1 MTGGGL
7 PPGCTEDARAVPVPL
22 TSAAVDSVEA
32 GLVWACVALGVYIT
46 FRILAFPDLTVEGS
60 FPAGAAVAATIIFRG
75 GDAVLATLLAIMA
88 GMLAGLATGVLHTRR
103 GINDILAGILV
114 TTALYSVT
122 LVVMDRP
129 NTPLLGQ
136 TTLYER
142 VAGLLGVATSVWPRI
157 GLLLVICLTLALALN
172 WLLHTDLGLALR
184 AVGTNPGM
192 AESLGIR
199 TDNMRVLGLVL
210 ANGLVGLA
218 GALVAQL
225 QGFADVGMGVGT
237 LVAGLAAII
246 IAEAVFG
253 VQRTLWSL
261 LALLAGSFLYRFIIA
276 LALLAGLAPTLLKL
290 ITATLVVLTLGV
302 SLPGLRRRV
311 APSLGW
317 MLDTRRRAGR

>member
-1 MTGGGL
+1 
-7 PPGCTEDARAVPVPL
+7 V
-22 TSAAVDSVEA
+22 TSAAVDSLEN
-32 GLVWACVALGVYIT
+32 GLVWACVALGVFVT

-60 FPAGAAVAATIIFRG
+60 FPAGAAVAATFIFRG
-75 GDAVLATLLAIMA
+75 GDAILATILAVLA
-88 GMLAGLATGVLHTRR
+88 GMLAGLATGILHTRR

-114 TTALYSVT
+114 TTALYSIT

-136 TTLYER
+136 TTVYEQ
-142 VAGLLGVATSVWPRI
+142 VYALTGTTGVWPRI
-157 GLLLVICLTLALALN
+157 ALLLTVAIVLALALN

-184 AVGTNPGM
+184 AVGANPAM
-192 AESLGIR
+192 AASLGIH
-199 TDNMRVLGLVL
+199 TDNMRVFGLVL

-253 VQRTLWSL
+253 ARKTLWSL
-261 LALLAGSFLYRFIIA
+261 AALVAGSFIYRLIIA
-276 LALLAGLAPTLLKL
+276 LALMAGLAPTLLKL

-302 SLPGLRRRV
+302 SLPRLWRRV
-311 APSLGW
+311 SQ
-317 MLDTRRRAGR
+317 

>member
-1 MTGGGL
+1 M
-7 PPGCTEDARAVPVPL
+7 
-22 TSAAVDSVEA
+22 TSAAVDSLES
-32 GLVWACVALGVYIT
+32 GLVWACVALGVFVT

-60 FPAGAAVAATIIFRG
+60 FPAGAAVAATLIFRG
-75 GDAVLATLLAIMA
+75 FDAVLATFMAIVA
-88 GMLAGLATGVLHTRR
+88 GMLAGLVTGLLHTRR

-122 LVVMDRP
+122 LVIMDRP

-136 TTLYER
+136 ITVYER
-142 VAGLLGVATSVWPRI
+142 VHALVGASGTWPRI
-157 GLLLVICLTLALALN
+157 GLLLGVSLVLALALN

-184 AVGTNPGM
+184 AVGANPGM
-192 AESLGIR
+192 AEALGIR
-199 TDNMRVLGLVL
+199 ADNMRVFGLVL

-253 VQRTLWSL
+253 PRRTLWAL
-261 LALLAGSFLYRFIIA
+261 LALLAGSFVYRFIIA
-276 LALLAGLAPTLLKL
+276 IALLVGLPPTLLKL
-290 ITATLVVLTLGV
+290 ITAALVVTTLGV
-302 SLPGLRRRV
+302 SLPGVRKRLAR
-311 APSLGW
+311 
-317 MLDTRRRAGR
+317 

>member
-1 MTGGGL
+1 
-7 PPGCTEDARAVPVPL
+7 
-22 TSAAVDSVEA
+22 
-32 GLVWACVALGVYIT
+32 
-46 FRILAFPDLTVEGS
+46 
-60 FPAGAAVAATIIFRG
+60 
-75 GDAVLATLLAIMA
+75 
-88 GMLAGLATGVLHTRR
+88 MLAGLVTGLLHTRR

-136 TTLYER
+136 PTVYDRAYALFGASGT
-142 VAGLLGVATSVWPRI
+142 WPRI
-157 GLLLVICLTLALALN
+157 ALLLAVAIVVAIALN
-172 WLLHTDLGLALR
+172 WFLHTDFGLALR
-184 AVGTNPGM
+184 AVGANPAM

-199 TDNMRVLGLVL
+199 PDNMRVFGLVL

-246 IAEAVFG
+246 LAEAIFG
-253 VQRTLWSL
+253 ARRMLFAL

-302 SLPGLRRRV
+302 SLPGLRKRLMR
-311 APSLGW
+311 
-317 MLDTRRRAGR
+317 

>member
-1 MTGGGL
+1 M
-7 PPGCTEDARAVPVPL
+7 
-22 TSAAVDSVEA
+22 TSAAVDSLEN
-32 GLVWACVALGVYIT
+32 GLVWACVALGVFVT

-60 FPAGAAVAATIIFRG
+60 FPAGAAVAATFIFRG
-75 GDAVLATLLAIMA
+75 GDAVLGTLLAVAA
-88 GMLAGLATGVLHTRR
+88 GMLAGLATGILHTRR

-114 TTALYSVT
+114 TTALYSIT

-136 TTLYER
+136 VTVYEK
-142 VAGLLGVATSVWPRI
+142 VYALTGATGVWPRI
-157 GLLLVICLTLALALN
+157 GLLLAIAVVLALSLN

-184 AVGTNPGM
+184 AVGANPGM
-192 AESLGIR
+192 AAALGIH
-199 TDNMRVLGLVL
+199 TDNMRVFGLVL

-246 IAEAVFG
+246 ISEAVFG
-253 VQRTLWSL
+253 ARRTLWSL
-261 LALLAGSFLYRFIIA
+261 LALLGGSFIYRLIIA

-302 SLPGLRRRV
+302 SLPRMWRRV
-311 APSLGW
+311 
-317 MLDTRRRAGR
+317 TQ

>member
-1 MTGGGL
+1 ML
-7 PPGCTEDARAVPVPL
+7 ARVPVQV
-22 TSAAVDSVEA
+22 TSAAVDSLEA
-32 GLVWACVALGVYIT
+32 GLVWGCVALGVYIT

-75 GDAVLATLLAIMA
+75 GDPLLATGLAVVA

-114 TTALYSVT
+114 STALYSIT

-142 VAGLLGVATSVWPRI
+142 VAGLFSLSSGVWPRI
-157 GLLLVICLTLALALN
+157 GLLLVICLSMALALN

-199 TDNMRVLGLVL
+199 TDNMRVLGLML

-237 LVAGLAAII
+237 LVAGLAAIV

-253 VQRTLWSL
+253 VRRTLLAL
-261 LALLAGSFLYRFIIA
+261 LALLAGSFVYRFIIA
-276 LALLAGLAPTLLKL
+276 LALLPGLPPTLLKL

-311 APSLGW
+311 APSLKS
-317 MLDTRRRAGR
+317 MLTTRRAES

>member
-1 MTGGGL
+1 M
-7 PPGCTEDARAVPVPL
+7 
-22 TSAAVDSVEA
+22 TSAVVDSLES
-32 GLVWACVALGVYIT
+32 GLVWACVALGVFVT

-60 FPAGAAVAATIIFRG
+60 FPAGAAVAATLIFRG
-75 GDAVLATLLAIMA
+75 FDAVLATLLAIVA
-88 GMLAGLATGVLHTRR
+88 GMLAGLVTGLLHTRR

-136 TTLYER
+136 VTVYER
-142 VAGLLGVATSVWPRI
+142 VYALLGVSGTWPRI
-157 GLLLVICLTLALALN
+157 GLLLIIALLLALALN

-184 AVGTNPGM
+184 AVGANPAM
-192 AESLGIR
+192 AEALGIR
-199 TDNMRVLGLVL
+199 ADNMRVFGLVL

-253 VQRTLWSL
+253 ARRTLWAL
-261 LALLAGSFLYRFIIA
+261 LALLAGSFAYRFIIA
-276 LALLAGLAPTLLKL
+276 VALLVGLAPTLLKL

-302 SLPGLRRRV
+302 SLPGLRKR
-311 APSLGW
+311 L
-317 MLDTRRRAGR
+317 TR

>member
-1 MTGGGL
+1 M
-7 PPGCTEDARAVPVPL
+7 
-22 TSAAVDSVEA
+22 TSAVVDSLES
-32 GLVWACVALGVYIT
+32 GLVWACVALGVFVT

-60 FPAGAAVAATIIFRG
+60 FPAGAAVAATLIFRG
-75 GDAVLATLLAIMA
+75 FDAVLATLLAVVA
-88 GMLAGLATGVLHTRR
+88 GMLAGLVTGLLHTRR

-136 TTLYER
+136 VTVYER
-142 VAGLLGVATSVWPRI
+142 VYGLIGATGTWPRI
-157 GLLLVICLTLALALN
+157 GLLLTIALLLALALN

-184 AVGTNPGM
+184 AVGANPAM
-192 AESLGIR
+192 AEALGIR
-199 TDNMRVLGLVL
+199 ADNMRVFGLVL

-253 VQRTLWSL
+253 ARRTLWAL
-261 LALLAGSFLYRFIIA
+261 LALLAGSFAYRFIIA
-276 LALLAGLAPTLLKL
+276 IALLVGLAPTLLKL

-302 SLPGLRRRV
+302 SLPSLRKR
-311 APSLGW
+311 L
-317 MLDTRRRAGR
+317 TR

>member
-1 MTGGGL
+1 M
-7 PPGCTEDARAVPVPL
+7 PVPL

-142 VAGLLGVATSVWPRI
+142 VAGLFGVARSVWPRI
-157 GLLLVICLTLALALN
+157 GLLLVICLTMALVLN

-199 TDNMRVLGLVL
+199 TDNMRVFGLVL

-311 APSLGW
+311 TPSLRW
-317 MLDTRRRAGR
+317 MLTARRAEL

>member
-1 MTGGGL
+1 M
-7 PPGCTEDARAVPVPL
+7 
-22 TSAAVDSVEA
+22 TSAVVDSFES
-32 GLVWACVALGVYIT
+32 GLVWACVALGVFVT

-60 FPAGAAVAATIIFRG
+60 FPAGAAVAATLIFRG
-75 GDAVLATLLAIMA
+75 FDAVLATLLAIVA
-88 GMLAGLATGVLHTRR
+88 GMLAGLVTGLLHTRR

-136 TTLYER
+136 VTVYER
-142 VAGLLGVATSVWPRI
+142 VYALVGVSGTWPRI
-157 GLLLVICLTLALALN
+157 GLLLIIALLLALALN

-184 AVGTNPGM
+184 AVGANPAM
-192 AESLGIR
+192 AEALGIR
-199 TDNMRVLGLVL
+199 ADNMRVFGLVL

-253 VQRTLWSL
+253 ARRTLWAL
-261 LALLAGSFLYRFIIA
+261 LALLAGSFAYRFIIA
-276 LALLAGLAPTLLKL
+276 VALLVGLAPTLLKL

-302 SLPGLRRRV
+302 SLPGLRKR
-311 APSLGW
+311 L
-317 MLDTRRRAGR
+317 TR

>member
-1 MTGGGL
+1 
-7 PPGCTEDARAVPVPL
+7 VS
-22 TSAAVDSVEA
+22 SALVDSLES
-32 GLVWACVALGVYIT
+32 GLVWACVGLGVFIT

-60 FPAGAAVAATIIFRG
+60 LPAGAAVAATLIFRG
-75 GDAVLATLLAIMA
+75 FDALLATLLAIVA
-88 GMLAGLATGVLHTRR
+88 GMLAGLLTGLLHTRR

-136 TTLYER
+136 TTIYER
-142 VAGLLGVATSVWPRI
+142 VYGLVGATGVWPRI
-157 GLLLVICLTLALALN
+157 GLLLAIGVALALALN

-184 AVGTNPGM
+184 AVGANPVM

-199 TDNMRVLGLVL
+199 TDNMRVLGLVI

-246 IAEAVFG
+246 LAEAIFG
-253 VQRTLWSL
+253 VRRTLWAL
-261 LALLAGSFLYRFIIA
+261 LALLAGSFIYRLIIA
-276 LALLAGLAPTLLKL
+276 IALLIGLAPTLLKL
-290 ITATLVVLTLGV
+290 ITAALVVLTLGV
-302 SLPGLRRRV
+302 SLPRLRERLAR
-311 APSLGW
+311 
-317 MLDTRRRAGR
+317 

>member
-1 MTGGGL
+1 
-7 PPGCTEDARAVPVPL
+7 VPVQL
-22 TSAAVDSVEA
+22 TSAAVDSLES

-60 FPAGAAVAATIIFRG
+60 FPAGAAVAATFIFRG
-75 GDAVLATLLAIMA
+75 GDPILGTLLAIVA
-88 GMLAGLATGVLHTRR
+88 GMLAGFVTGLLHTRR

-136 TTLYER
+136 VTVYER
-142 VAGLLGVATSVWPRI
+142 VYGLVGATGVWPRI
-157 GLLLVICLTLALALN
+157 GLLLSISLLLALALN
-172 WLLHTDLGLALR
+172 WLLHTDFGLALR
-184 AVGTNPGM
+184 AVGTNPAM
-192 AESLGIR
+192 AEAFGIR

-218 GALVAQL
+218 GGLVAQL

-253 VQRTLWSL
+253 VHRTVWNL
-261 LALLAGSFLYRFIIA
+261 LALLAGSFAYRFIIA
-276 LALLAGLAPTLLKL
+276 IALLLGLPPTLLKL

-302 SLPGLRRRV
+302 SLSGLRKRVGPTLAWRPESRRRV
-311 APSLGW
+311 GGAEQ
-317 MLDTRRRAGR
+317 

>member
-1 MTGGGL
+1 M
-7 PPGCTEDARAVPVPL
+7 
-22 TSAAVDSVEA
+22 TSAAVDSLEA
-32 GLVWACVALGVYIT
+32 GLVWACVALGVFIT

-60 FPAGAAVAATIIFRG
+60 FPAGAAVAATLIFRG
-75 GDAVLATLLAIMA
+75 FDAVLATAMAVIA
-88 GMLAGLATGVLHTRR
+88 GMLAGLVTGLLHTRR

-136 TTLYER
+136 VTVYER
-142 VAGLLGVATSVWPRI
+142 MYALVGASGIWPRI
-157 GLLLVICLTLALALN
+157 GLLSAIAILLALGLN
-172 WLLHTDLGLALR
+172 WLLHTDVGLALR
-184 AVGTNPGM
+184 AVGANPGM
-192 AESLGIR
+192 AEALGIR
-199 TDNMRVLGLVL
+199 TDNMRVSGLVL

-246 IAEAVFG
+246 IAEAVFSPK
-253 VQRTLWSL
+253 RTLWSL
-261 LALLAGSFLYRFIIA
+261 LALLAGSFAYRFIVA
-276 LALLAGLAPTLLKL
+276 LALLAGLPPTLLKL

-302 SLPGLRRRV
+302 SLPGLRRRL
-311 APSLGW
+311 AL
-317 MLDTRRRAGR
+317 

>member
-1 MTGGGL
+1 
-7 PPGCTEDARAVPVPL
+7 V
-22 TSAAVDSVEA
+22 TSAAVDSLEN
-32 GLVWACVALGVYIT
+32 GLVWACVALGVYVT

-60 FPAGAAVAATIIFRG
+60 FPAGAAVAATLIFRG
-75 GDAVLATLLAIMA
+75 GDAVLATVLAVVA

-122 LVVMDRP
+122 LVIMDRP

-136 TTLYER
+136 ITLYER
-142 VAGLLGVATSVWPRI
+142 VYALVGTSGVWPRI
-157 GLLLVICLTLALALN
+157 GLLLTVAVVLALALN

-184 AVGTNPGM
+184 AVGANPSM
-192 AESLGIR
+192 AESLGIH
-199 TDNMRVLGLVL
+199 TANMRVFGLVL

-225 QGFADVGMGVGT
+225 QGFADVGMGLGT

-253 VQRTLWSL
+253 FRRTLWCL
-261 LALLAGSFLYRFIIA
+261 LALLAGSFLYRFIVA
-276 LALLAGLAPTLLKL
+276 LALLVGLAPTLLKL
-290 ITATLVVLTLGV
+290 ITATLVVLTLGM
-302 SLPGLRRRV
+302 SLQTVRRRV
-311 APSLGW
+311 RS
-317 MLDTRRRAGR
+317 

>member
-1 MTGGGL
+1 M
-7 PPGCTEDARAVPVPL
+7 
-22 TSAAVDSVEA
+22 TSAAVDSLEN
-32 GLVWACVALGVYIT
+32 GLVWACVALGVFVT

-60 FPAGAAVAATIIFRG
+60 FPAGAAVAATFIFRG
-75 GDAVLATLLAIMA
+75 GDAVLGTLLAVAA
-88 GMLAGLATGVLHTRR
+88 GMLAGLATGILHTRR

-114 TTALYSVT
+114 TTALYSIT

-136 TTLYER
+136 VTVYAMVYALT
-142 VAGLLGVATSVWPRI
+142 GATGVWPRI
-157 GLLLVICLTLALALN
+157 GLLLAIAVVLALSLN

-184 AVGTNPGM
+184 AVGANPGM
-192 AESLGIR
+192 AAALGIH
-199 TDNMRVLGLVL
+199 TDNMRVFGLVL

-246 IAEAVFG
+246 ISEAVFG
-253 VQRTLWSL
+253 ARRTLWSL
-261 LALLAGSFLYRFIIA
+261 LALLGGSFIYRLIIA

-302 SLPGLRRRV
+302 SLPRMWRRV
-311 APSLGW
+311 
-317 MLDTRRRAGR
+317 TQ

>member
-1 MTGGGL
+1 ML
-7 PPGCTEDARAVPVPL
+7 ARVPVQV
-22 TSAAVDSVEA
+22 TSAAVDSLEA
-32 GLVWACVALGVYIT
+32 GLVWGCVALGVYIT

-75 GDAVLATLLAIMA
+75 GDPILATGLAVVA

-114 TTALYSVT
+114 STALYSIT

-142 VAGLLGVATSVWPRI
+142 VAGLFSLSSGVWPRI
-157 GLLLVICLTLALALN
+157 GLLLVICLSMALALN

-199 TDNMRVLGLVL
+199 TDNMRVLGLML

-237 LVAGLAAII
+237 LVAGLAAIV

-261 LALLAGSFLYRFIIA
+261 LALLAGSFVYRFIIA

-311 APSLGW
+311 APSLRW
-317 MLDTRRRAGR
+317 MLTTRRAEL